1 MPSVQALC
9 AKLTRTH
16 AIERF
21 TGVHSPRGPGERAVR
36 STKRPEQQPRIRVQR
51 HLRALGIS
59 IRTRVASWKKLPIV
73 TFRGHAAL
81 QLRRGQILQILDQA
95 NDLAMRVE
103 LTSAARG

>member
-1 MPSVQALC
+1 VLGRSERAARMPSVQALC

-59 IRTRVASWKKLPIV
+59 IRTPILEKIAHRLKKLPIV
-73 TFRGHAAL
+73 TSMQRGKAVPKSC
-81 QLRRGQILQILDQA
+81 G
-95 NDLAMRVE
+95 
-103 LTSAARG
+103 